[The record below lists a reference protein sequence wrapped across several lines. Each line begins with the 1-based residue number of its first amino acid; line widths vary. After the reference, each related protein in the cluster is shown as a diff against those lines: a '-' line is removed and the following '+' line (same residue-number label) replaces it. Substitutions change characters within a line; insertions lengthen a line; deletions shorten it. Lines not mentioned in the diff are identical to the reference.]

1 MISICRKNNLFDEKW
16 EPHLPVDMTDHP
28 SPPIHPTPKTRGHL
42 QRWGGK
48 SVRTREARHLLQDS
62 AFHICQGAAP
72 MKSKQDPIV
81 IALLAIPMH
90 KPLESLPSGMFEF
103 LLFLRKTVEWVA
115 GEKWNQMNK
124 MFYLLSH
131 CHGWGGLILRTA
143 PMALWA
149 GKGQCLS
156 PALFYTVCLVWS

>member
-1 MISICRKNNLFDEKW
+1 MRATLTCRYDRSPISTNTSL
-16 EPHLPVDMTDHP
+16 HL
-28 SPPIHPTPKTRGHL
+28 RLREHL

-48 SVRTREARHLLQDS
+48 IVRTREARYVLQVLQDS

-90 KPLESLPSGMFEF
+90 KPLESLPRGMFQF
-103 LLFLRKTVEWVA
+103 LLFLRKTVEWVP

-143 PMALWA
+143 PMASWA
-149 GKGQCLS
+149 GKGQCLF
-156 PALFYTVCLVWS
+156 PALLCTVYLVWS